1 MSTDPESRQR
11 VPAYCCTVGH
21 VVLLED
27 VEHQTERVH
36 LDTGA
41 EVLIC
46 REHGAPIAMT
56 LPPGGLSGQRAP
68 LL

>member
-1 MSTDPESRQR
+1 MSTDSVIKQ
-11 VPAYCCTVGH
+11 PARSYCCTVGH
-21 VVLLED
+21 VVPAEDLEQ
-27 VEHQTERVH
+27 QTELIR

-46 REHGAPIAMT
+46 REHGAPISVT
-56 LPPGGLSGQRAP
+56 VPPGCSLGENAS